1 MRKGK
6 IFLQR
11 NLMLFSVV
19 FVFTQNHFSSHPWPT
34 FHAVIVTVPTSSDV
48 SLKSSSKAS
57 LSPKVFSY
65 HSCLYLSLLSL
76 NIYSNRY
83 RFIVSRYHL
92 L

>member
-1 MRKGK
+1 MKKGK
-6 IFLQR
+6 IFLQC

-19 FVFTQNHFSSHPWPT
+19 FVSTQNRVSSHPWPI
-34 FHAVIVTVPTSSDV
+34 FHAGMVTVPTNSDV

-57 LSPKVFSY
+57 LSPKVFPY
-65 HSCLYLSLLSL
+65 HSCFYLSLLSL

-83 RFIVSRYHL
+83 RFTASRYHL